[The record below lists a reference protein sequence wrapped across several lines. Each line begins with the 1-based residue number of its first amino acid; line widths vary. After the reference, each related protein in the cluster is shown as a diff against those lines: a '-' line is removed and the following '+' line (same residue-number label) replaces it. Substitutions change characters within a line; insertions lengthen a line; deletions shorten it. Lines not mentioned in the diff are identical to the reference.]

1 MTQAWVKSKRCHTL
15 AADHDR
21 RDPATSATQGSQT
34 GQRSH
39 SVSPQA
45 ATKQHKD
52 VLVLTHEIGS
62 YTCPFADDRAHDGHQ
77 CCSACMQVLGHSMES
92 ARMAVSASY
101 YDQTVPWYERL
112 TVDCPLT
119 GGCVCVGGGRWLQ

>member
-1 MTQAWVKSKRCHTL
+1 LQPIMIGVILRHQRRKALKLGSAVTL
-15 AADHDR
+15 SL
-21 RDPATSATQGSQT
+21 P
-34 GQRSH
+34 
-39 SVSPQA
+39 
-45 ATKQHKD
+45 KQQKHKD

-77 CCSACMQVLGHSMES
+77 CCTACMQVLGHSMES

-119 GGCVCVGGGRWLQ
+119 GE